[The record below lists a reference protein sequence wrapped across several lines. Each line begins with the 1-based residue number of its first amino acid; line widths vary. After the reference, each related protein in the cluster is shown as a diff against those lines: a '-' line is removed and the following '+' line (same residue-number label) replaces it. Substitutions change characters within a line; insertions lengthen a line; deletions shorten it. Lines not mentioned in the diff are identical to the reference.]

1 MALIIFEILCFP
13 VRPSVIASCFVDDET
28 EADVDGAGG
37 QGARHCND
45 RRQTLDESGVRGYV
59 VTGFHLL
66 LAPGATPADIV
77 MKLNAETV
85 KALESPAIREKLA
98 SFGLEPAGSSPAE
111 CAKFVPVQIA
121 LWTPVMKAGGIRAD

>member
-1 MALIIFEILCFP
+1 MMKPKRMLTVQAGKVRAIATTGAKRSP
-13 VRPSVIASCFVDDET
+13 VAPQVP
-28 EADVDGAGG
+28 
-37 QGARHCND
+37 
-45 RRQTLDESGVRGYV
+45 TLDESGVRGYV

-77 MKLNAETV
+77 AKLNAETV

-98 SFGLEPAGSSPAE
+98 SFGLEPASSSPAE
-111 CAKFVPVQIA
+111 CAKFVPAQIA